1 MTTEVTK
8 DTIYVRK
15 TAYCPNCGT
24 ESGCYYS
31 ILEDYLTIICNKC
44 KMTTQIK
51 QVKE

>member
-1 MTTEVTK
+1 MTAIK

-31 ILEDYLTIICNKC
+31 IMDGNLTIVCNKC
-44 KMTTQIK
+44 KMKTRITQ
-51 QVKE
+51 VTE